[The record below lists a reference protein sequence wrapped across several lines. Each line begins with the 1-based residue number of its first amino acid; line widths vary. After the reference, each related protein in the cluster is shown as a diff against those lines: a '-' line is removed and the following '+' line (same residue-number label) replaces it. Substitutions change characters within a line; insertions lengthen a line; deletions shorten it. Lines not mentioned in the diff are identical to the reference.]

1 MIKKIV
7 TDLCCVNNT
16 CKKPRLYLE
25 SFLGTEDECI
35 EGFLSCKIC
44 KSKYPIIQGVPILVE
59 NFHEYACQRIITF
72 GKWIVNSKSSQ
83 IKSFLKSEGAKIR
96 GHTYNDRYE
105 ENGIWYNVYLNTHN
119 NYPSDDRLLSLLCII
134 FLASNMNE
142 NERSIP
148 KTYDNFFDNSMVL
161 DPIEQP
167 MSNPIPLK
175 FRSSLV
181 NIL

>member
-7 TDLCCVNNT
+7 TYLCCVNNS
-16 CKKPRLYLE
+16 CKKARLNLE

-44 KSKYPIIQGVPILVE
+44 KSKYPIIQGVPILLE
-59 NFHEYACQRIITF
+59 NFHKYACQRIITF

-119 NYPSDDRLLSLLCII
+119 GYPSDDRLLSLLKKQIKPDHIYRC
-134 FLASNMNE
+134 
-142 NERSIP
+142 
-148 KTYDNFFDNSMVL
+148 
-161 DPIEQP
+161 
-167 MSNPIPLK
+167 
-175 FRSSLV
+175 
-181 NIL
+181 